1 MTAVNPLR
9 GQAALAAGEKTYGLV
24 LDANAFCYAQPVL
37 NMKPLEMVSA
47 FLADS
52 DDLLLMRTLLWASL
66 QRSHPCHELEAGDIL
81 TDAGAVAVRSAITDM
96 MVAAF
101 GLKDQSE
108 DKETGKAPM
117 TAAIP
122 GTGSG
127 STASTAKPGATA
139 KRSGK
144 KPRA

>member
-9 GQAALAAGEKTYGLV
+9 GEAALVAGEKTYVLV

-37 NMKPLEMVSA
+37 AMKPLEMVSA
-47 FLADS
+47 FLEDG

-66 QRSHPCHELEAGDIL
+66 QRSHPCEEIEAGDIL
-81 TDAGAVAVRSAITDM
+81 SDAGPAAVRSAITDM

-101 GLKDQSE
+101 GLRDNAE
-108 DKETGKAPM
+108 DKEAGKEQM

-127 STASTAKPGATA
+127 STASTAKPVATA
-139 KRSGK
+139 KRSGAK
-144 KPRA
+144 RRV